1 MDMEYNISQELRTP
15 IKRIK
20 NLTLTSP
27 TFQFLPP
34 NLYPSLDQLDIQM
47 TDKGYS
53 RKLTT
58 NVLEELNARATS
70 VLANTTNTTH
80 SSPAQ
85 SHRNPGKRFSAAHH
99 RKFGKMELIS
109 SHYAAT
115 RRFSPQAASLP
126 PRPTTRSIQRLPNP
140 SHQADALDQKRVPDE
155 VLSSVTKRRRT
166 LLGAE
171 EVPNPPPLSPLAP
184 PLLMQPCIESRPQ
197 MNYVASSI
205 DEIDSSPIRKIS
217 PSKGSLNLNEL
228 LHDYT
233 TKTTDISPTRALRP
247 AHHSAAVPVRATAD
261 ALTVEH
267 QFLKP
272 RPILRA
278 AGPAQAQVRLR
289 MSLLELAGVKH
300 SGSPATK
307 LAKASSHSCL
317 PTNHSKTNIPVL
329 TKRPSVPR
337 FDTSRPPS
345 RRGSAAAKPNITI
358 PQPFLLYNKP
368 TIASSQKSIDCDRK
382 EPSRSLKHKALAS
395 SLPPQKRTESRF
407 LRFFSKTER
416 SAR

>member
-34 NLYPSLDQLDIQM
+34 NLYPSLDKLDTQM

-70 VLANTTNTTH
+70 VLANTTNTSH
-80 SSPAQ
+80 SSPAHP
-85 SHRNPGKRFSAAHH
+85 HRNQGKRFSAAHH

-115 RRFSPQAASLP
+115 RCFDQQAATLP
-126 PRPTTRSIQRLPNP
+126 PRPTTRSVQRLPNP
-140 SHQADALDQKRVPDE
+140 THQADALDPKRVPDE

-171 EVPNPPPLSPLAP
+171 EVPHPPPLSPLAP
-184 PLLMQPCIESRPQ
+184 PLLLQPCIESRPQ
-197 MNYVASSI
+197 MNYVASPI

-233 TKTTDISPTRALRP
+233 TKTTDISPTRALLP
-247 AHHSAAVPVRATAD
+247 AHQATTAPVRATAD
-261 ALTVEH
+261 ALTIEH

-278 AGPAQAQVRLR
+278 AGPAQAQVRQR

-300 SGSPATK
+300 STK
-307 LAKASSHSCL
+307 LSKTSSHSSL

-337 FDTSRPPS
+337 FDTSRPQS
-345 RRGSAAAKPNITI
+345 RRGSTATKPNITI

-368 TIASSQKSIDCDRK
+368 TIASSQKSIDSDRK

-407 LRFFSKTER
+407 LRFFGKTER